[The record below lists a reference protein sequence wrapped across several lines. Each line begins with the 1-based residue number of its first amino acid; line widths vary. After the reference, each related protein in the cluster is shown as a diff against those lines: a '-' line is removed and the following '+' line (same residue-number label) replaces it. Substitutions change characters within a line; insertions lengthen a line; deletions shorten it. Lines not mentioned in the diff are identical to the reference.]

1 MVEVWFAL
9 LGITLILFAVL
20 DGWNI
25 GAGLVHFAVAT
36 TARERREA
44 MAALGPFWSWHE
56 VWLIAAGGTFLLA
69 FPRTMGVAFSG
80 FYLALWLA
88 VWAFILRGIAIEVA
102 AHIDDTLWQ
111 SAWDF
116 TFAAASLLLA
126 LVFGVALG
134 NVIRGVPLEAGGTFS
149 LSFFTDFKVTG
160 RVGLFDW
167 YTVSVA
173 GFTAVL
179 LAAHGAT
186 YLALEANGAVQ
197 ERSAQ
202 WARGLWLAALALF
215 LVITVETWIVR
226 PELFEAVRGRPLAW
240 LACAAVGAGAW
251 MLWTARRGHRH
262 IRALAGS
269 STVIAGLLSAT
280 GASVFPIM
288 LRSTIAPEHSLT
300 AYAGAAPAYGLTLA
314 LFWWPVAAVLS
325 FVYVAVVMRGYR
337 QRHFVRANSGSQ

>member
-1 MVEVWFAL
+1 MVETWFAL
-9 LGITLILFAVL
+9 LAFTLVVFAVL

-69 FPRTMGVAFSG
+69 FPRAMGIAFSG

-88 VWAFILRGIAIEVA
+88 VWSFILRGIAIEVA
-102 AHIDDTLWQ
+102 AHLDDTLWQ

-134 NVIRGVPLEAGGTFS
+134 NVIRGVPLDAGGSFS
-149 LSFFTDFKVTG
+149 LSFFTDFRVTG

-186 YLALEANGAVQ
+186 YLAFAADGPLKM
-197 ERSAQ
+197 RSAR
-202 WARGLWLAALALF
+202 WARGLWLATLALF
-215 LVITVETWIVR
+215 LPITIATWIVR
-226 PELFEAVRGRPLAW
+226 PELFEAMRIRPLAW
-240 LACAAVGAGAW
+240 LAGAAALAGAW
-251 MLWTARRGHRH
+251 MLWTAWRGHNH
-262 IRALAGS
+262 IRGLAGS
-269 STVIAGLLSAT
+269 SAVIAGLLSAT
-280 GASVFPIM
+280 AASVFPIM
-288 LRSTIAPEHSLT
+288 LRSTLAPEHSLT
-300 AYAGAAPAYGLTLA
+300 AYAGAAPAHGLSLA
-314 LFWWPVAAVLS
+314 LLWWPAAAVLS
-325 FVYVAVVMRGYR
+325 FAYVAVVMRGYR
-337 QRHFVRANSGSQ
+337 QRPSTRANGASL